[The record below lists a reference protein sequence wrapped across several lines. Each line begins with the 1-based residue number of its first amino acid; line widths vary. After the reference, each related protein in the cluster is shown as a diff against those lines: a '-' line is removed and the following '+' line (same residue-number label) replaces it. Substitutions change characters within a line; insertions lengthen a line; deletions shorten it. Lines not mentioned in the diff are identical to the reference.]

1 MTRSWLGDRSG
12 RVVILTALEV
22 EYAAVRTHL
31 RGLRPVVHPSGTIFE
46 VGTAAGSAQQ
56 VALAVT
62 GEGSQNSAVLTER
75 AAALFDPAYL
85 LFVGVAGALH
95 DDLDLGDVIV
105 ATRVYAYHG
114 GDESGDG
121 FTARPRA
128 WDAPHYLE
136 QWARQ
141 VSRTRRWRA
150 RPPSTAGRPAVRF
163 RPAAAGEVVVA
174 AADAPTKAIIRRHY
188 SDAAIVE
195 MEGAGVARAAYLNNA
210 LPALVI
216 RGVSDRADPG
226 KLSFDRAGSQA
237 LAAANAA
244 AFAIDLVRHV
254 PDASPRSSRRQ
265 LGRWLHPQYRR

>member
-1 MTRSWLGDRSG
+1 MTRSWLGDLSG

-31 RGLRPVVHPSGTIFE
+31 RGLRPVFHPSGTIFE
-46 VGTAAGSAQQ
+46 VGAVAGSSQR
-56 VALAVT
+56 VVLAVT
-62 GEGSQNSAVLTER
+62 GEGNQNSAVLTER
-75 AAALFDPAYL
+75 AAALFNPAYL

-105 ATRVYAYHG
+105 ATRIYAYHG

-121 FTARPRA
+121 FAARPRA
-128 WDAPHYLE
+128 WEAPYHLE

-141 VSRTRRWRA
+141 VSRTRRR
-150 RPPSTAGRPAVRF
+150 RGQSPSAAGRPAVRF

-174 AADAPTKAIIRRHY
+174 AADTPTKALIRRHY
-188 SDAAIVE
+188 GDAAIVE

-226 KLSFDRAGSQA
+226 KLAFDRAGSQA
-237 LAAANAA
+237 AAAANAA

-254 PDASPRSSRRQ
+254 PDASPR
-265 LGRWLHPQYRR
+265 